1 MLALIALS
9 LFSVVPSAEATSWMR
24 PEAFELVI
32 GMSRDDAMNALALW
46 KAAPGKNDDEV
57 VVTYSD
63 EKALTL
69 QFRKDRL
76 VSVRF
81 ELFGVLPAIRKAF
94 EEERDYLLHS
104 RGQPRRATKS
114 ILIYDN
120 ILPNIMVVVADDPN
134 SEQAKKGLGTLAVR
148 YYDPR

>member
-1 MLALIALS
+1 
-9 LFSVVPSAEATSWMR
+9 
-24 PEAFELVI
+24 
-32 GMSRDDAMNALALW
+32 MSRDDAMNALALW

-81 ELFGVLPAIRKAF
+81 ELFGVLPVIRNAF
-94 EEERDYLLHS
+94 DEERDYLLRS
-104 RGQPRRATKS
+104 RGKPRRATKS

-120 ILPNIMVVVADDPN
+120 ILPNIMVVVADDPG
-134 SEQAKKGLGTLAVR
+134 SEQAKRGLGTLAVR